1 MSEEK
6 IKWFDVPTV
15 SDRPL
20 PEKALAMLRNMVESG
35 GWQVFLELSHRRA
48 EEAAVTALDLNA
60 PDAARAE
67 ARYLYASALYVLT
80 FADRLRDATPC
91 PPPDQQA
98 AIEPPQDNALPSYAR
113 MWEMLKKATLCR
125 FSRHS

>member
-20 PEKALAMLRNMVESG
+20 PEKALAMLREMVASQ
-35 GWQVFLELSHRRA
+35 GWQVFLELHQRRA
-48 EEAAVTALDLNA
+48 EEAAETVLDLNVEDEA
-60 PDAARAE
+60 HAE

-80 FADRLRDATPC
+80 FAERLQNAMPC
-91 PPPDQQA
+91 NQPGQDSIDPPDKK
-98 AIEPPQDNALPSYAR
+98 ALPSHSR
-113 MWEMLKKATLCR
+113 MWDMLQKATQCR
-125 FSRHS
+125 LFRHS